1 MELGDLG
8 DVAGE
13 CEVTC
18 DRGDTAVVA
27 YCVKTGG
34 APGGGG
40 RGGIFLADVVDEDE
54 VT

>member
-1 MELGDLG
+1 MWLVNVKSL
-8 DVAGE
+8 VIA
-13 CEVTC
+13 VS
-18 DRGDTAVVA
+18 DTTVVA

-40 RGGIFLADVVDEDE
+40 RDGIFLADVVDEDE